1 VPSGGKLH
9 LYLAAMLM
17 VWLYDKLLARYAA
30 PTALACC
37 KRRPCALASQGIR
50 SLEVNQQHVCAS
62 FQQKNSHKNPHC
74 IKRAAHSSQNP
85 STSHHPCPTTPA
97 RSAPTSPAGSRSLSY
112 SERTGGKPTNQ
123 PTPRLKT
130 GKATQHVGQR
140 TQILQTQPETD
151 NGACVAVLPRCDPD

>member
-1 VPSGGKLH
+1 LH